1 MGSPC
6 ETPPAVGTG
15 SDPGARPLPRE
26 PPAGEQC
33 VLARALSDATRG
45 LGYPSLA
52 PSPTTPYSPLCLG
65 SRVSKCLNREVP
77 LDLCSFL
84 SSRWMARAPG
94 GGLGP
99 QGAGRTP
106 VDGASW
112 PALSSAL
119 APAPR
124 ACPPSSAFW
133 GEEQALGGLTAL
145 GGSPRVPVATQ
156 PGGTCGREPRL
167 PIKEPGTTPA
177 SAAAQRS
184 PGSSAGRLR
193 APRCCQA
200 RGRPSQQPPALPGPA
215 PLPARSPGSPSA
227 VPRDLSY
234 TGPGGCGHVPAS
246 PSKRSPLSAK
256 PGRAGGRDETPAGD

>member
-1 MGSPC
+1 MR
-6 ETPPAVGTG
+6 VGTCPERRHSWAWIPFSG
-15 SDPGARPLPRE
+15 PFPHH
-26 PPAGEQC
+26 
-33 VLARALSDATRG
+33 
-45 LGYPSLA
+45 
-52 PSPTTPYSPLCLG
+52 PYSPLCLG
-65 SRVSKCLNREVP
+65 SRVSKCLNGEVP

-124 ACPPSSAFW
+124 ACPPSSAVW

-145 GGSPRVPVATQ
+145 S
-156 PGGTCGREPRL
+156 
-167 PIKEPGTTPA
+167 
-177 SAAAQRS
+177 S
-184 PGSSAGRLR
+184 PGRVSPSPHGHAARRDLRPGAQAAHQGARNHSRLCCCSREAQGAAPAGSVPQG
-193 APRCCQA
+193 AA
-200 RGRPSQQPPALPGPA
+200 RPEDDPPSGPAALPGPA

-256 PGRAGGRDETPAGD
+256 PGRAGGRNEAPAGD

>member
-1 MGSPC
+1 M
-6 ETPPAVGTG
+6 
-15 SDPGARPLPRE
+15 
-26 PPAGEQC
+26 
-33 VLARALSDATRG
+33 ARALSDATRG

-65 SRVSKCLNREVP
+65 SRVSKCLNGEVP

-124 ACPPSSAFW
+124 ACPPSSAVW

-145 GGSPRVPVATQ
+145 S
-156 PGGTCGREPRL
+156 
-167 PIKEPGTTPA
+167 
-177 SAAAQRS
+177 S
-184 PGSSAGRLR
+184 PGRVSPSPHGHAARRDLRPGAQAAHQGARNHSRLCCCSREAQGAAPAGSVPQG
-193 APRCCQA
+193 AA
-200 RGRPSQQPPALPGPA
+200 RPEDDPPSGPAALPGPA

-256 PGRAGGRDETPAGD
+256 PGRAGGRNEAPAGD

>member
-1 MGSPC
+1 MI
-6 ETPPAVGTG
+6 
-15 SDPGARPLPRE
+15 
-26 PPAGEQC
+26 C
-33 VLARALSDATRG
+33 V
-45 LGYPSLA
+45 PSSLVD
-52 PSPTTPYSPLCLG
+52 G
-65 SRVSKCLNREVP
+65 WQVP
-77 LDLCSFL
+77 
-84 SSRWMARAPG
+84 PG

-145 GGSPRVPVATQ
+145 SSPGRVSPSPRGHAARRDLR
-156 PGGTCGREPRL
+156 PGAQAAHQGARNHSRLCCCSEKPRE
-167 PIKEPGTTPA
+167 
-177 SAAAQRS
+177 QRR
-184 PGSSAGRLR
+184 P
-193 APRCCQA
+193 APRPEVLPGQRTTLPA
-200 RGRPSQQPPALPGPA
+200 APQPSPALP
-215 PLPARSPGSPSA
+215 PLPARNPGSPSA

-256 PGRAGGRDETPAGD
+256 PGRAGGRDEAPAGD

>member
-1 MGSPC
+1 M
-6 ETPPAVGTG
+6 GTG
-15 SDPGARPLPRE
+15 SDPGARPLPLE

-45 LGYPSLA
+45 LRYPSLA
-52 PSPTTPYSPLCLG
+52 PFPTTPYSPLCLG

-84 SSRWMARAPG
+84 SSRWMASAPG

-99 QGAGRTP
+99 QSAGRTP

-145 GGSPRVPVATQ
+145 SSPGRVSPSPRGHAARRDLR
-156 PGGTCGREPRL
+156 PGALAAHQGARNHSRLCCCSEKPRE
-167 PIKEPGTTPA
+167 
-177 SAAAQRS
+177 QRR
-184 PGSSAGRLR
+184 P
-193 APRCCQA
+193 APRPEVLPGQRTTLPA
-200 RGRPSQQPPALPGPA
+200 APQPSPALP
-215 PLPARSPGSPSA
+215 PLPARNPGSPSA

-256 PGRAGGRDETPAGD
+256 PGRAGGRDEAPAGD